1 MNKQSVQ
8 IVANTNYPIGKIIN
22 QELQNSIDTQIAV
35 AFLKQ
40 SGVNT
45 IKDSLL
51 MSLDKGGLFE
61 LIVGLDFKTTD
72 PKAMKYFI
80 DLSKQYKGVHF
91 YCYGDKGE
99 NKNDIVFHPKIY
111 LFRNPKEMV
120 SIIGSTNLT
129 QGGLMS
135 NFEVNTI
142 FNEQKPIYYEQLKAI
157 YNSVKY
163 TDSLFTP
170 DEEYLYKYSD
180 IFTVL
185 NKKGTDAKNDVG
197 VQKVIKEL
205 SVKEDTLPGTVPSIK
220 LLLVE
225 FLKQKEQEGVRTVSL
240 DSIYRYMDERIK
252 DPVFAGKFKLD
263 TFHNTIR
270 GELNHHELHSNDA
283 KSMRL
288 FERIEKGLYALTE
301 SGRLYAG
308 R

>member
-1 MNKQSVQ
+1 M
-8 IVANTNYPIGKIIN
+8 
-22 QELQNSIDTQIAV
+22 QNSLDTQIAV

-40 SGVNT
+40 SGVKT
-45 IKDSLL
+45 IEDSLL
-51 MSLDKGGLFE
+51 MSLDKGGQFE

-72 PKAMKYFI
+72 PKAIKYFI

-91 YCYGDKGE
+91 YCYGDKGD

-129 QGGLMS
+129 KGGLMS
-135 NFEVNTI
+135 IFEVNTI

-163 TDSLFTP
+163 TDTLFTP

-180 IFTVL
+180 VFTAL
-185 NKKGTDAKNDVG
+185 EKKGTEAQKDTG
-197 VQKVIKEL
+197 VQKVIREL
-205 SVKEDTLPGTVPSIK
+205 SQKETMLPGTIPSLKSMII
-220 LLLVE
+220 E
-225 FLKQKEQEGVRTVSL
+225 FLKQQEQNGISVVKLS
-240 DSIYRYMDERIK
+240 DIYNYLDERIK
-252 DPVFAGKFKLD
+252 KPMFAGKFKLD

-270 GELNHHELHSNDA
+270 GELNHNELNSNDS

-288 FERIEKGLYALTE
+288 FERVGTGYYTLTDY
-301 SGRLYAG
+301 GKKYAG

>member
-1 MNKQSVQ
+1 MQSVQ

-22 QELQNSIDTQIAV
+22 QELQNSLDTQIAV

-40 SGVNT
+40 SGIKT
-45 IKDSLL
+45 IEDSLL
-51 MSLDKGGLFE
+51 MSLNKGGQFE

-91 YCYGDKGE
+91 YCYGDKGD

-111 LFRNPKEMV
+111 LFRNSKEMV

-129 QGGLMS
+129 KGGLMS

-163 TDSLFTP
+163 TDTLFTP

-180 IFTVL
+180 VFATL
-185 NKKGTDAKNDVG
+185 EKKGTEAQKDIG

-205 SVKEDTLPGTVPSIK
+205 SLKETALPGTIPSLKSLII
-220 LLLVE
+220 E
-225 FLKQKEQEGVRTVSL
+225 FLKQQEQNGIFVVKLS
-240 DSIYRYMDERIK
+240 DIYNHLDERIK
-252 DPVFAGKFKLD
+252 EPMFAGKFKLD

-270 GELNHHELHSNDA
+270 GELNHNELNSNDP

-288 FERIEKGLYALTE
+288 FERVETGYYVLTDY
-301 SGRLYAG
+301 GKKYAG